1 MQIYFPRVDANVC
14 KKYNYAVSEGFLAQM
29 TEVEFP
35 YVGNIVPEPE
45 MYFLSLENAFQ
56 SLGEQ
61 FRGLGNAFCPAK
73 KAIKMWKVCF
83 ARAKENK

>member
-35 YVGNIVPEPE
+35 YFGNIVPEAE
-45 MYFLSLENAFQ
+45 MYFLSLENTFLT
-56 SLGEQ
+56 LGED
-61 FRGLGNAFCPAK
+61 FRGFGNALLPRQKGNRDVGNVFLRRK
-73 KAIKMWKVCF
+73 GK
-83 ARAKENK
+83 

>member
-35 YVGNIVPEPE
+35 YVGNIVLEPE
-45 MYFLSLENAFQ
+45 KYFLSLENAFQ

-61 FRGLGNAFCPAK
+61 F
-73 KAIKMWKVCF
+73 
-83 ARAKENK
+83 

>member
-35 YVGNIVPEPE
+35 YFGNIVPEPE
-45 MYFLSLENAFQ
+45 KYFLSLENAFQ

-61 FRGLGNAFCPAK
+61 FRGLGNAFCPRQK
-73 KAIKMWKVCF
+73 SNQDVGNVFLRRKGK
-83 ARAKENK
+83 

>member
-45 MYFLSLENAFQ
+45 KYFLSLENTFLT
-56 SLGEQ
+56 LGED
-61 FRGLGNAFCPAK
+61 FRGLGNAFLYSK
-73 KAIKMWKVCF
+73 RDNQDVGNVFRSGKRK
-83 ARAKENK
+83 

>member
-45 MYFLSLENAFQ
+45 KYFLSLENAFLT
-56 SLGEQ
+56 LGED
-61 FRGLGNAFCPAK
+61 FRGFGNAFCPAK
-73 KAIKMWKVCF
+73 KAIKMWEMYF
-83 ARAKENK
+83 SEEKENK

>member
-35 YVGNIVPEPE
+35 CFRNVIPGWEKPFIR
-45 MYFLSLENAFQ
+45 LKNAFLT
-56 SLGEQ
+56 LGEDL
-61 FRGLGNAFCPAK
+61 RGFGNAFLYSK
-73 KAIKMWKVCF
+73 KDNQDVEIVFRSGKRK
-83 ARAKENK
+83 

>member
-29 TEVEFP
+29 AEVEFP
-35 YVGNIVPEPE
+35 YFGNIVPESE
-45 MYFLSLENAFQ
+45 KYFLSLENAFQ

-61 FRGLGNAFCPAK
+61 F
-73 KAIKMWKVCF
+73 
-83 ARAKENK
+83 

>member
-45 MYFLSLENAFQ
+45 KYFLRLENAFL

-61 FRGLGNAFCPAK
+61 F
-73 KAIKMWKVCF
+73 
-83 ARAKENK
+83 

>member
-35 YVGNIVPEPE
+35 YVENIVPEPE
-45 MYFLSLENAFQ
+45 KYFLSLENAFLT
-56 SLGEQ
+56 LGED
-61 FRGLGNAFCPAK
+61 FRGLGNAFLYSK
-73 KAIKMWKVCF
+73 KDNQDVESVFRSGKRK
-83 ARAKENK
+83 

>member
-35 YVGNIVPEPE
+35 YVGNIIPEPE
-45 MYFLSLENAFQ
+45 KYFLSQENAFLT
-56 SLGEQ
+56 LGED
-61 FRGLGNAFCPAK
+61 FRGLGNALLPRQKGNQDVESVFRSGK
-73 KAIKMWKVCF
+73 RK
-83 ARAKENK
+83 